1 MGAAEEFFHVVW
13 VAARVFGIVLDA
25 FFELDRA
32 DGAKATFV
40 AKNKIDGFVVDETVG
55 GIAVL
60 GADFVAEE
68 GRKADAGD
76 DVEFLSKKVVEHLE
90 ALTFGANHEMFAG
103 AIFEAIHSF
112 SLATAGGYSDEYGH
126 EKE

>member
-1 MGAAEEFFHVVW
+1 MGAAEEFFHVVRI
-13 VAARVFGIVLDA
+13 AARVFGIVLDA

-32 DGAKATFV
+32 DGAKTAFV
-40 AKNKIDGFVVDETVG
+40 AKDEIDGFVINEAVG
-55 GIAVL
+55 GVAVL

-76 DVEFLSKKVVEHLE
+76 DVEFLSEKIIEHLE
-90 ALTFGANHEMFAG
+90 TLTFGANHEMLAG
-103 AIFEAIHSF
+103 AVFEAIHSF
-112 SLATAGGYSDEYGH
+112 SLATTGGYSDEYGH